1 MINYVDY
8 KFYSETYKGNL
19 SENLFN
25 SLITKANMII
35 DRNVN
40 CDLTEKLISDLT
52 EKEQYKLKYTACE
65 LCDFINSTG
74 GNTSNENTNSISIDG
89 VTVNKSKKSE
99 SEILRNKQEILSN
112 LPEKLTRF
120 L

>member
-8 KFYSETYKGNL
+8 KFYNETYKGNL

-25 SLITKANMII
+25 FLITKANMII

-40 CDLTEKLISDLT
+40 CDLAQELISDLT

-74 GNTSNENTNSISIDG
+74 SNTANGNTNSISIDG
-89 VTVNKSKKSE
+89 VTINKNRKSE
-99 SEILRNKQEILSN
+99 SEIMRDKQAILSN